1 MSRACSGS
9 GAIIREVN
17 EGTALRTAECQ
28 ELLILLLDG
37 FLPKDNDALSS
48 AVRLG
53 LKSEG
58 PVCRGQRASA
68 TRGMDKIYAS

>member
-53 LKSEG
+53 LKSDRLI
-58 PVCRGQRASA
+58 CRGQRASV
-68 TRGMDKIYAS
+68 TRGMEKMCGS